1 MALPRPLRLLPVALL
16 SCASLLAA
24 GCGDSSSDGAE
35 AEEASRTNLVSS
47 AAREPAVKLPAKPP
61 KKLVVRDLREGT
73 GVEARKGDA
82 LITKFVAK
90 YVDGKRF
97 ESSWDKGE
105 SPFIFELGAEESSP
119 AWEKGLPGMKVGG
132 KRELVVPSDMASRF
146 GPLPSDNDFVYV
158 VELVGVIPPELVE
171 RQEPKVSPPKGAPPK
186 DLQVRDLVKGTGAAA
201 RPGDLLT
208 VEYVGVSYGGKEITN
223 SWKRS
228 KPFQLELGADDSL
241 LINPGWEK
249 GLPGMRVGGRRELV
263 IPPKLTQKGGAP
275 PGAESLVYVID
286 LIGITESD
294 DVSK

>member
-1 MALPRPLRLLPVALL
+1 MALPRLLRLLPVVLL

-24 GCGDSSSDGAE
+24 GCGDSSSEGAE
-35 AEEASRTNLVSS
+35 AEEASRTNLVSGT
-47 AAREPAVKLPAKPP
+47 AQEPAVKLPAKAP

-105 SPFIFELGAEESSP
+105 SPFIFELGAEESNP
-119 AWEKGLPGMKVGG
+119 GWEKGLPGMRVGG
-132 KRELVVPSDMASRF
+132 MRELIVPSDMASRF
-146 GPLPSDNDFVYV
+146 GPLPPGNDFVYV
-158 VELVGVIPPELVE
+158 VELIGVIPPDLVD
-171 RQEPKVSPPKGAPPK
+171 RKEPKVSPPKGAAPE

-201 RPGDLLT
+201 EPGDLLT
-208 VEYVGVSYGGKEITN
+208 VEYVGIAAGGEVITN

-228 KPFQLELGADDSL
+228 NPFQFKLGANEP

-249 GLPGMRVGGRRELV
+249 GLPGMRVGGRRELL
-263 IPPKLTQKGGAP
+263 IPPKLVQRGGAP
-275 PGAESLVYVID
+275 AGAKSLVYVVD
-286 LIGITESD
+286 LVGITEPD
-294 DVSK
+294 DERR